1 MTEKLQHLLSQ
12 KLKLREESALL
23 RQLSITKGLVDFCSN
38 DYLGLSNNDELKQV
52 VQAAMR
58 KGEDFKLGSGGSRLL
73 AGNSTLAEELEYFL
87 AQTHQADTCLLFNSG
102 YSANLSLFSS
112 IPQKGDTIIYDEL
125 SHACIK
131 DGARLSF
138 ANRLS
143 FKHNDLDD
151 LKKKLQKASGTV
163 FIAVESVY
171 SMDGDQAPLQ
181 EIVVLAQEHQA
192 NVIVDEAHSTG
203 LWGEKGAGLC
213 VALGIQQHIF
223 ARIHTFGKGI
233 GVHGACIACTEV
245 VKQYLIN
252 FARPFIFT
260 TSLPDHNLIT
270 IKQAYQYIAENPS
283 HWKILKQKITLFK
296 KNIGTNTI
304 ESNSPI
310 QAILFPGNENAKK
323 TALKIRQK
331 GFDVR
336 PILSPTVKKG
346 GERIRICLHA
356 FNTDEHIIK
365 LTQLINDS
373 MLNN

>member
-1 MTEKLQHLLSQ
+1 MSEKLYSILSQ
-12 KLKLREESALL
+12 KLKSREDNALL
-23 RQLSITKGLVDFCSN
+23 RKLSTSTDLIDFCSN
-38 DYLGLSNNDELKQV
+38 DYLGLSINENLIAD
-52 VQAAMR
+52 VQQHAVAHQGM
-58 KGEDFKLGSGGSRLL
+58 KLGSGGSRLL
-73 AGNSTLAEELEYFL
+73 AGNSTLAEELELFL
-87 AQTHQADTCLLFNSG
+87 AETHQSEAALLCNSG
-102 YSANLSLFSS
+102 YAANLSLFSS

-151 LKKKLQKASGTV
+151 LKKKLQKATATGTV

-181 EIVVLAQEHQA
+181 DLVALAQEYQA
-192 NVIVDEAHSTG
+192 NIIVDEAHSTG

-213 VALGIQQHIF
+213 VELGIQDHIF

-233 GVHGACIACTEV
+233 GAHGACIACNEV
-245 VKQYLIN
+245 VKNYLIN

-270 IKQAYQYIAENPS
+270 IKQAYTYIARHGVLWEKLKE
-283 HWKILKQKITLFK
+283 KIKLFK
-296 KNIGTNTI
+296 QEIKANTI
-304 ESNSPI
+304 ESHSPI
-310 QAILFPGNENAKK
+310 QAILFAGNENARKV
-323 TALKIRQK
+323 AASIRQQ

-346 GERIRICLHA
+346 GERIRICLHT
-356 FNTDEHIIK
+356 FNTDEQIK
-365 LTQLINDS
+365 KLALL
-373 MLNN
+373 LNAP